1 MSNNPPSENTNQ
13 IDTAPELVSNT
24 YVRKTMN
31 YYQVTKR
38 DIQHVSAV
46 NTVATVCISIATLF
60 IGLLESCAWGILQQ
74 TNAPSTGEIAY
85 IAACTVFAIA
95 AAAVGTFFLL
105 HRNREIKEILGE
117 PIETELPI
125 SQSRSGK

>member
-60 IGLLESCAWGILQQ
+60 IGLPGKLSLGVSCNRQ
-74 TNAPSTGEIAY
+74 TPTK
-85 IAACTVFAIA
+85 
-95 AAAVGTFFLL
+95 
-105 HRNREIKEILGE
+105 HW
-117 PIETELPI
+117 
-125 SQSRSGK
+125 